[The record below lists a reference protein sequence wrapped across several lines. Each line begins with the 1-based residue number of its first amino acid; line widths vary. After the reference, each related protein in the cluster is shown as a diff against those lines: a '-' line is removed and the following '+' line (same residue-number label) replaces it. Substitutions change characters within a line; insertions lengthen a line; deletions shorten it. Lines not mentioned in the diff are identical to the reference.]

1 MGEKIRLYEKNTDS
15 KALRYIADKISSGA
29 IIIYPTDT
37 TYALGCSLDCIKSI
51 NRLKKLKGKDDDN
64 LSLICPDLSNLSD
77 YARVDNSTFKF
88 IKKYTP
94 GAVTFILEASNKI
107 PNAFLNNK
115 KSVGI
120 RVPQH
125 EIILELAR
133 ILDAPLV
140 STSIPMRD
148 NDWDTD
154 IESAIWDEYKD
165 KVDIMIDGGSVPNI
179 LSTIVDMT
187 SGEAEVIRDG
197 AVDIEI

>member
-1 MGEKIRLYEKNTDS
+1 MGEKIRLYEKNTDL
-15 KALRYIADKISSGA
+15 KALRYIANKIMAGA

-51 NRLKKLKGKDDDN
+51 NRLKKLKGKDNDN

-77 YARVDNSTFKF
+77 YARVDNNTFKF

-125 EIILELAR
+125 EIILELTR
-133 ILDAPLV
+133 MLDAPLV
-140 STSIPMRD
+140 STSIPMKD
-148 NDWDTD
+148 SDWDTD
-154 IESAIWDEYKD
+154 FESIIWNEYKD
-165 KVDIMIDGGSVPNI
+165 KVDIMIDGGSVPNV

-187 SGEAEVIRDG
+187 SGEAEIIREG